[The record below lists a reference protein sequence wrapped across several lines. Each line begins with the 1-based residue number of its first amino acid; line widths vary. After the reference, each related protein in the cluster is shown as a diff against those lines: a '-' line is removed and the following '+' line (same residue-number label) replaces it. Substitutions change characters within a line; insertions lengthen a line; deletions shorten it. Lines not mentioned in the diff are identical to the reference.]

1 MSPSVVGAHPRSRGE
16 NVRPRPASVYLGGS
30 SPLTRGKRAAVN
42 ASVIVTGLIPAH
54 AGKTPWA
61 TYPTSVWP
69 AHPRSRGENDTP
81 FARAVTHAGSSPLT
95 RGKRH
100 CRRHGQGGNGLIPAH
115 AGKTR
120 HTWRSWAGRAAHPR
134 SRGENDERYIPL
146 IHERGSSPL
155 TRGKRARG
163 ADHAKRGRL
172 IPAHAGKTPTTAAG
186 FRPLK
191 AHPRSRGENSD
202 PAYGRALSLGS
213 SPLTRGKHVHVVATL
228 QLRGLIPA
236 HAGKTS
242 YPSMLKDRLR
252 AHPRSR
258 GENPDGAPHPVGDG
272 GSSPLTR
279 GKHFMEAGRL
289 PSGGLIPAHAGKTNM
304 DLTTVTRRQAHPR
317 SRGENQCSNLIFCAR
332 SGSSP
337 LTRGKQA
344 TVLVDGL
351 DHGLIP
357 AHAGK
362 TADFYSQSERRRAHP
377 RSRGENASRSAKAS
391 LTAGS
396 SPLTRGK
403 PSRLLPWLLSVG
415 LIPAHAGKT
424 L

>member
-1 MSPSVVGAHPRSRGE
+1 MGDVSD
-16 NVRPRPASVYLGGS
+16 LGM
-30 SPLTRGKRAAVN
+30 
-42 ASVIVTGLIPAH
+42 
-54 AGKTPWA
+54 
-61 TYPTSVWP
+61 
-69 AHPRSRGENDTP
+69 
-81 FARAVTHAGSSPLT
+81 AGSSPLT

-100 CRRHGQGGNGLIPAH
+100 AVRAGGYPCGLIPAH

-289 PSGGLIPAHAGKTNM
+289 PSGGLIPAHAGKTGHRPC
-304 DLTTVTRRQAHPR
+304 RRSGPRAHPR
-317 SRGENQCSNLIFCAR
+317 SRGENRRLLQSVGAPT
-332 SGSSP
+332 GSSP
-337 LTRGKQA
+337 LTRGKR
-344 TVLVDGL
+344 VEVGESVFDG
-351 DHGLIP
+351 GLIP

-362 TADFYSQSERRRAHP
+362 TFEALAVVAERRAHP
-377 RSRGENASRSAKAS
+377 RSRGENALICSQAAF
-391 LTAGS
+391 TAGS

-403 PSRLLPWLLSVG
+403 PDQGCKQGGPHG

-424 L
+424 